1 MFVSLFSAIGSFLA
15 DQKLKRDSE
24 EKRLPEQG
32 KDKGRRFSFSNYHNY
47 GAAMNFGERK
57 PLIVHTVALMMT
69 VFCSILFLATIGKKG
84 SGLLKG
90 GLSLLLGG
98 AYSNLYDRL
107 KHGYV
112 IDYIA
117 FRMPASLQWKRGDSY
132 VRELVCNLADVSV
145 VAGVMLLTL
154 HTAKESEIQ

>member
-1 MFVSLFSAIGSFLA
+1 MSCVFLSVIGFLA
-15 DQKLKRDSE
+15 DRILKNKSE
-24 EKRLPEQG
+24 DHELPLQG
-32 KDKGRRFSFSNYHNY
+32 ITKARQPYFSNYHNY

-69 VFCSILFLATIGKKG
+69 VFCTILFLATLGKKG
-84 SGLLKG
+84 SGLLKA

-107 KHGYV
+107 KHGFV

-117 FRMPASLQWKRGDSY
+117 LQLPKRLQWKRNDGF
-132 VRELVCNLADVSV
+132 VREIVFNLADLSV
-145 VAGVMLLTL
+145 AAGAMLLAL
-154 HTAKESEIQ
+154 HGAKEDEAV